1 MCEHGPN
8 EPCVLLVDDD
18 PAIRVVVSDL
28 LESEGYHVVAVET
41 REDARAVITRQPVA
55 LMLLDTGVDALAS
68 PDRLRFAE
76 PHPPIVVFSAGT
88 DLEVVAARAGAVAW
102 LAKPF
107 ETQDLIAL
115 VARYS

>member
-1 MCEHGPN
+1 MCGHGPN

-18 PAIRVVVSDL
+18 VAIRGVVSDL

-41 REDARAVITRQPVA
+41 REEARTVFERQPVT

-68 PDRLRFAE
+68 ADRLRFAK

-88 DLEVVAARAGAVAW
+88 DLEAVAARAGAVGW

-107 ETQDLIAL
+107 EAQDLIAL
-115 VARYS
+115 VARYA